1 MHQSNKH
8 HNQSIKS
15 GLPPGSL
22 VLIGQETNHP
32 IIEVGTYTQE
42 KFDFR
47 YLDQLSQIELDETAV
62 NWIHI
67 AGLNTTMI
75 EELGQQFD
83 LHNLVL
89 EDILNTSQRPKVDE
103 FESYVYFVLRV
114 VKYVDNVLVT
124 EQISFILGENFVISI
139 EEKNT
144 GIFTP
149 IKERIIHK
157 KGNVRC
163 NKADYLLYILIDLMV
178 DNFYAI
184 MEKVEGRIEET
195 QKNLENPDQDQRPLI
210 LLRNLKKDV
219 LQLRK
224 NIVPTREAVYKLERL
239 ETLLILENTDKYLRD
254 LYDHTKQIED
264 AIEAFN
270 DAINNFRED
279 YMSYLTLKTN
289 KIIQILTII
298 SSIFIPLTFIVG
310 VYGMNFDFI
319 PGLHWKYGFVSSLVM
334 MVFITVVMIFVYRR
348 NRWL

>member
-1 MHQSNKH
+1 MNQPNKQNSQSTKT
-8 HNQSIKS
+8 
-15 GLPPGSL
+15 GLPPGTL

-32 IIEVGTYTQE
+32 IIEVGTYTLE
-42 KFDFR
+42 KFKFQNFDK
-47 YLDQLSQIELDETAV
+47 LEQIELDETAV

-67 AGLNTTMI
+67 AGLNISMI
-75 EELGQQFD
+75 EELGQKFD
-83 LHNLVL
+83 LHSLVL

-103 FESYVYFVLRV
+103 FEDYIYFVLRV
-114 VKYVDNVLVT
+114 VKYVENTLVT
-124 EQISFILGENFVISI
+124 EQISFILGNNFVISI

-144 GIFTP
+144 GIFNH
-149 IKERIIHK
+149 IKERIVQK

-163 NKADYLLYILIDLMV
+163 NKADYLLYILIDLLV
-178 DNFYAI
+178 DNFYEI
-184 MEKVEGRIEET
+184 MEKVEVRIEET
-195 QKNLENPDQDQRPLI
+195 QKNLENPDHDQRPLI

-264 AIEAFN
+264 AIESFN

-319 PGLHWKYGFVSSLVM
+319 PGLHWKYGFASSMVM

>member
-1 MHQSNKH
+1 
-8 HNQSIKS
+8 
-15 GLPPGSL
+15 
-22 VLIGQETNHP
+22 
-32 IIEVGTYTQE
+32 
-42 KFDFR
+42 
-47 YLDQLSQIELDETAV
+47 
-62 NWIHI
+62 
-67 AGLNTTMI
+67 MI

-103 FESYVYFVLRV
+103 FEAYVYFVLRV

-163 NKADYLLYILIDLMV
+163 NKADYLLYILIDLLV

-184 MEKVEGRIEET
+184 MEKIEVRIEET
-195 QKNLENPDQDQRPLI
+195 QKNLEHPDHDQRPLI

-264 AIEAFN
+264 TIEAFN

-319 PGLHWKYGFVSSLVM
+319 PGLHWKYGFVSSVGM
-334 MVFITVVMIFVYRR
+334 MAFITIVMVFIYRR

>member
-1 MHQSNKH
+1 MNQPNKQ
-8 HNQSIKS
+8 NSQSIKS
-15 GLPPGSL
+15 GLPPGTL
-22 VLIGQETNHP
+22 MLIGEETNQP
-32 IIEVGTYTQE
+32 IIEVGTFTPE
-42 KFDFR
+42 KFNFR
-47 YLDQLSQIELDETAV
+47 HLDQLNQIELDETAV

-67 AGLNTTMI
+67 AGLNTSMI

-103 FESYVYFVLRV
+103 FEDYIYFVLRV

-124 EQISFILGENFVISI
+124 EQISFILGKNFVISI

-144 GIFTP
+144 GIFGP
-149 IKERIIHK
+149 IKERIVQK

-163 NKADYLLYILIDLMV
+163 NKADYLLYILIDLLV

-184 MEKVEGRIEET
+184 MEKIEIRIEET
-195 QKNLENPDQDQRPLI
+195 QKNLEHPDHDQRPLI

-264 AIEAFN
+264 TIEAFN

-319 PGLHWKYGFVSSLVM
+319 PGLHWKYGFVSSVGM
-334 MVFITVVMIFVYRR
+334 MAFITIVMVFIYRR